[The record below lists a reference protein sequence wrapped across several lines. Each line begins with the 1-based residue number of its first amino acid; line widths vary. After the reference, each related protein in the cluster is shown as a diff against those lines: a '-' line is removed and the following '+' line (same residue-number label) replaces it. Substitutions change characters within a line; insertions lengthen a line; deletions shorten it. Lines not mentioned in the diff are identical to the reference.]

1 MIPDLALLIGR
12 VLFLVVLYLF
22 VFLVIRSA
30 VKDLRRRPAAVVEA
44 EAAPLVVSS
53 RAVGGAGKPV
63 VAQAPRAPAGAQA
76 AAASDW
82 DLVVVESRVVAPG
95 TVFALPRDRPVF
107 VGRAPDSGI
116 QLRDTFVSSRHARLE
131 ATRDGVVIEDL
142 GSTNGTVVDGQEIDR
157 PMVLDPG
164 DRLVIGDTVFV
175 VEVL

>member
-1 MIPDLALLIGR
+1 MIPDLALLVGR

-44 EAAPLVVSS
+44 EAAPLLVSS
-53 RAVGGAGKPV
+53 RAVGGVGRPAA
-63 VAQAPRAPAGAQA
+63 AQAPVPA
-76 AAASDW
+76 AAKAAAESDW

-107 VGRAPDSGI
+107 VGRAPESGI

-142 GSTNGTVVDGQEIDR
+142 GSTNGTVVDGQEIDQ

-175 VEVL
+175 VEAL